1 MRNYNYLI
9 MLSLLVYV
17 LLAAGIGLVNQNVTG
32 KNEQYYKVEINRIM
46 AKIKSLED
54 IDKIDLA
61 EYHEIQTVS
70 YLSSSET
77 DQDKIM
83 DFYAGENGTFST
95 VVPLLSPHGAKDHI
109 QGYLRF
115 DYQRRGSNTQCLFWT
130 EGALFLMEVFLV
142 FVLIYLKRH
151 LIDRKSVV

>member
-54 IDKIDLA
+54 IDKINTATGLTRVKIIAADGPADYMRQVLRNMDEETFQIFIDYHLSTCERADL
-61 EYHEIQTVS
+61 
-70 YLSSSET
+70 L
-77 DQDKIM
+77 
-83 DFYAGENGTFST
+83 
-95 VVPLLSPHGAKDHI
+95 GASAHTLDI
-109 QGYLRF
+109 LQ
-115 DYQRRGSNTQCLFWT
+115 N
-130 EGALFLMEVFLV
+130 V
-142 FVLIYLKRH
+142 
-151 LIDRKSVV
+151 